1 MIVHRKSVRRW
12 TTEQVNLLTP
22 SLVWYRRLAFVT
34 AMDFERNHGVSLLR
48 VPRSSF
54 CFWILPSAV
63 WMHLCVHLKGQMKGI
78 SLGHQLQLWSV
89 CLWYCDVNWEEQIST
104 LGDLKNTAPFL
115 TMGGCEIPW
124 DEQSWWI
131 LGRLQGIFWLKI
143 IVGALWMPLIPTHFT
158 HCCARSHTWWISD
171 VSTWRAQGRAAHLL
185 TEWRKVVRIKNTIIQ
200 CGFLQEY
207 RKQHSAS

>member
-1 MIVHRKSVRRW
+1 
-12 TTEQVNLLTP
+12 
-22 SLVWYRRLAFVT
+22 
-34 AMDFERNHGVSLLR
+34 MDSEISQGVYLLR
-48 VPRSSF
+48 VPQSSSF
-54 CFWILPSAV
+54 CFWILPSVV

-89 CLWYCDVNWEEQIST
+89 CLWYRDGSWEEQVSY
-104 LGDLKNTAPFL
+104 LGDLKNTAPFP

-158 HCCARSHTWWISD
+158 HEYCCARSHTWCVSD
-171 VSTWRAQGRAAHLL
+171 VSTCRAQHRAAHLL
-185 TEWRKVVRIKNTIIQ
+185 LSGEKWWELRTQLFSVDFHQNIENNIQ
-200 CGFLQEY
+200 LL
-207 RKQHSAS
+207 S